1 MRSIGRPVAK
11 LRSSGAAADRERV
24 VFENETS
31 KNSSRQ
37 PDENGNRSFVEND
50 ENEAISSECVGTSPP
65 VGGAEG
71 NSFVENEEMEAI
83 SFEDVGTSPPV
94 GGAVGKEE
102 ESTSVSTG
110 TSSFEGEEGEE

>member
-1 MRSIGRPVAK
+1 
-11 LRSSGAAADRERV
+11 
-24 VFENETS
+24 
-31 KNSSRQ
+31 
-37 PDENGNRSFVEND
+37 
-50 ENEAISSECVGTSPP
+50 
-65 VGGAEG
+65 
-71 NSFVENEEMEAI
+71 MEAI